1 MLNQRYMNCDEFV
14 MKNPN
19 LYIELAESEQNGYL
33 LREDG
38 GLILQENND
47 EIFY

>member
-1 MLNQRYMNCDEFV
+1 MNCDEFV

-19 LYIELAESEQNGYL
+19 LYIELAESGQNGYL

-38 GLILQENND
+38 GLILQENNN
-47 EIFY
+47 ELFY